1 MADRYSP
8 TRPWINLTPIMIESG
23 STTIPIPSST
33 MGPKNEILIEI
44 MSGEVKGRVGEVD
57 TPVNGELEIHDV
69 FESAINIV
77 NASYT
82 LVSRHIRPFE
92 G

>member
-1 MADRYSP
+1 
-8 TRPWINLTPIMIESG
+8 
-23 STTIPIPSST
+23 
-33 MGPKNEILIEI
+33 